1 MRVLVTGHNGYIGS
15 VLVPCL
21 QRAGLEVHGLD
32 SYLFAACTLGP
43 PTEDVPAFALDLRD
57 VERRHLEGFD
67 AVVHLAALSN
77 DPLGELAPDVT
88 FEINHLASVRL
99 AELACAAGVARF
111 VFSSSCSL
119 YGAAGAAAVTED
131 APCHPITS
139 YGRSKVLVEQD
150 LVALADDRFS
160 PVFLRNATAY
170 GSSPRLRTDLLVNN
184 LVGYALATGEVL
196 VKSDGTPWRPLIHVE
211 DIAGAFL
218 AALVAPRE
226 RVHSQAFNV
235 GSNEENYQVHDV
247 AALVAQ
253 GVVGSRVSYAAD
265 GGPDP
270 RDYRVDFGKIA
281 RALPEFR
288 PRWTV
293 RQGIEEL
300 TASFR
305 RYRLGAADFLDG
317 RYSRIQHLRRLQ
329 AAGAVD
335 ETMRRPSREGTR
347 VSA

>member
-1 MRVLVTGHNGYIGS
+1 MRVLVTGHNGYVGS
-15 VLVPCL
+15 VLVPHL
-21 QRAGLEVHGLD
+21 QRAGFEVHGLD
-32 SYLFAACTLGP
+32 SYLFAACTFGP
-43 PTEDVPAFALDLRD
+43 PTDDVPAFALDLRE
-57 VERRHLEGFD
+57 VERRHLEGFN

-77 DPLGELAPDVT
+77 DPLGDLAPEVT

-99 AELACAAGVARF
+99 AELARAAGVGRF

-119 YGAAGAAAVTED
+119 YGAAGEAAITED
-131 APCHPITS
+131 APCHPVTP

-160 PVFLRNATAY
+160 PVLLRNATAY
-170 GSSPRLRTDLLVNN
+170 GSSPRLRTDLMVNN
-184 LVGYALATGEVL
+184 LVGYALTTGEVL
-196 VKSDGTPWRPLIHVE
+196 IKSDGTPWRPLIHVE
-211 DIAGAFL
+211 DIASAFL

-226 RVHSQAFNV
+226 RVHNQAFNV
-235 GSNEENYQVHDV
+235 GSNEENYQVRDV

-253 GVVGSRVSYAAD
+253 SVAGSHVSYAAD
-265 GGPDP
+265 AGPDI
-270 RDYRVDFGKIA
+270 RDYRVDFAKIA

-293 RQGIEEL
+293 RTGIEEL
-300 TASFR
+300 IASFR
-305 RYRLGAADFLDG
+305 RHRLDAEDFLGG

-335 ETMRRPSREGTR
+335 GTMRRLSCERSRTT
-347 VSA
+347 V